1 VRLPAPFAKKL
12 FTVTQVGTPVYIGA

>member
-12 FTVTQVGTPVYIGA
+12 YTVTDVGTPVYIGA